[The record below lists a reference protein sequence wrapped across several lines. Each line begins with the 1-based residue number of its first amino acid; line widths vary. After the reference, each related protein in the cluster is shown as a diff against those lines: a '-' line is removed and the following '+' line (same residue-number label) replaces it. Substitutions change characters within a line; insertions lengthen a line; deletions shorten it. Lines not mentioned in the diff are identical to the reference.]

1 MKKLLTIGII
11 MLAAGCCLMFGG
23 WRGMESAAESGAGET
38 SSAISSIGRYGVLTR
53 RDYTFSADGAASVVI
68 CEARGDVEIGA
79 SPDGDI
85 HVVTH
90 ESESRSYEMAYNGS
104 AFEITAAAAEDFTIS
119 FDFYDAD
126 DLKLEVLLPDGLDVS
141 AETDVGDIKAERLSP
156 RSLTAAAGYG
166 DIKAEGVSANTVRMD
181 TETGDI
187 EVEKIDAESVCITS
201 NTGDIKLKKCSART
215 VYLTT
220 ELGDIE
226 AENIDAGEELVLR
239 TEYGDIA
246 GTLDGAL
253 DDYSVTAEAEL
264 GDSSLPSE
272 RRGGHISLDVY
283 TACGDIEI
291 EFER

>member
-1 MKKLLTIGII
+1 M
-11 MLAAGCCLMFGG
+11 
-23 WRGMESAAESGAGET
+23 AESGAGET

-90 ESESRSYEMAYNGS
+90 ESDSRSYEMACNGS
-104 AFEITAAAAEDFTIS
+104 TFEITAAATEDFSIS
-119 FDFYDAD
+119 FDFYVAD

-141 AETDVGDIKAERLSP
+141 AETDVGDIKAEGLSP
-156 RSLTAAAGYG
+156 RSLTAASGYG
-166 DIKAEGVSANTVRMD
+166 DIKAESVSANTVRLD

-187 EVEKIDAESVCITS
+187 V
-201 NTGDIKLKKCSART
+201 
-215 VYLTT
+215 
-220 ELGDIE
+220 
-226 AENIDAGEELVLR
+226 
-239 TEYGDIA
+239 

-253 DDYSVTAEAEL
+253 DDYSVTAATEL

>member
-23 WRGMESAAESGAGET
+23 WRGMESAAESGAEET
-38 SSAISSIGRYGVLTR
+38 SSAISGIGRYGVLTR
-53 RDYTFSADGAASVVI
+53 REYTFSADGAASVVI

-90 ESESRSYEMAYNGS
+90 ESDSRSYEMAYNGS
-104 AFEITAAAAEDFTIS
+104 AFEITAAATEDFSIS
-119 FDFYDAD
+119 FDFYVAD
-126 DLKLEVLLPDGLDVS
+126 DLKLEVLLPNGLDVS
-141 AETDVGDIKAERLSP
+141 AETDVGDIKAEGLSP
-156 RSLTAAAGYG
+156 RSLTAAADYG
-166 DIKAEGVSANTVRMD
+166 DIKAEGVSANTVRLD
-181 TETGDI
+181 TEAGDI
-187 EVEKIDAESVCITS
+187 EAEKIDAESVYITS

-215 VYLTT
+215 VYLT
-220 ELGDIE
+220 
-226 AENIDAGEELVLR
+226 
-239 TEYGDIA
+239 
-246 GTLDGAL
+246 
-253 DDYSVTAEAEL
+253 AEL

-272 RRGGHISLDVY
+272 SRGGHISLDVY